1 MFHML
6 GTN

>member
-1 MFHML
+1 LL